1 MYKELLQEDLDKCKI
16 LHDKIKSHEFRKNP
30 QLYLLD
36 EYAELFEDVDDVL
49 KGWDWVN
56 VNCQQVYRYYR
67 YVQDRTLH
75 YLMPDSPDGYYHYNG
90 GAEIYAHPNI
100 ALIDYAMH
108 DFRGLTWK
116 LKVDWNNPYLF
127 KPLFGKFIETT
138 EKMLMILHNLI
149 NGEMITSMSFP
160 CEGAFSKEQSTYEMV
175 QNPHYDNDWTLK
187 KYLHKEWYE
196 DKGYV
201 D

>member
-1 MYKELLQEDLDKCKI
+1 M
-16 LHDKIKSHEFRKNP
+16 S
-30 QLYLLD
+30 
-36 EYAELFEDVDDVL
+36 
-49 KGWDWVN
+49 
-56 VNCQQVYRYYR
+56 
-67 YVQDRTLH
+67 
-75 YLMPDSPDGYYHYNG
+75 DSPDGYYHYNG

-100 ALIDYAMH
+100 ALIDYALH

-175 QNPHYDNDWTLK
+175 RNPHYDNDWTLK

>member
-1 MYKELLQEDLDKCKI
+1 M
-16 LHDKIKSHEFRKNP
+16 
-30 QLYLLD
+30 
-36 EYAELFEDVDDVL
+36 
-49 KGWDWVN
+49 
-56 VNCQQVYRYYR
+56 
-67 YVQDRTLH
+67 
-75 YLMPDSPDGYYHYNG
+75 
-90 GAEIYAHPNI
+90 
-100 ALIDYAMH
+100 IDYAMH

-175 QNPHYDNDWTLK
+175 RNPHYDNDWTLK